1 MVVSLETLS
10 SYVPALITRRLA
22 ANPAPMT
29 APSAER
35 VPAAILFADITGFT
49 KFTENLTQRG
59 LAGTEEITRI
69 LNRYFGQFIDLIMAH
84 GGDVVKFAG
93 DALIALW
100 PTAHE
105 EARPKTNRVGNL
117 LSRQQLEPLQAA
129 TLRAAQCAL
138 QAQAQLKDY
147 QTPDGYKLLMRIGIA
162 AGDVFAIHVGGVY
175 GRWEFL
181 LAGDPLP
188 HVNAAQEQAQPGHV
202 VLSAEAFASVQ
213 NFCAGT
219 TLPLMPDH
227 RKRPPNVQLDAVRQS
242 LAPVPL
248 PLPQLPP
255 EAESALHTYI
265 PRAVLSRLAAF
276 EGMNQQGNGHQTRA
290 YDWLAELRRVTLLF
304 ISLPMLNHHLPLDDA
319 QTVMREIQTSLYR
332 YEGSINKLNVDDK
345 GVTLVAALGLPPFA
359 HEDDAARGA
368 LAARAIQTAL
378 RKLGQVSTVGITTGR
393 VFCGSIGSEQRREYT
408 MIGSVVNL
416 AARLMQAAVDGDT
429 SESMISATLLCDLA
443 TYDAGKAKLDFDPH
457 PPIRV
462 KGWNEPVVVYRPR
475 GLKKTAVRSQTSIVG
490 RADERELIATELQK
504 LLQSN
509 ADDGAA
515 NDESPASVVIL
526 EGDAGLG
533 KSRLVDDVRKQADEL
548 RLTFFAGVGD
558 AVEKSTPYF
567 AWRNLFG
574 KLLDLNVMNEP
585 EARRQHIHDLL
596 ETKEN
601 LLPLAPLLDPILG
614 LDFPENETTQQ
625 LTAEARAL
633 QTCNL
638 LLSLLQ
644 MSVVR
649 SPKVFIMEDAQ
660 WLDPASW
667 ALLLL
672 AAQRVRP
679 LFLVIATRPL
689 SNPPPEYAQ
698 LHNEPYTQH
707 IVLSPLSE
715 TESIALACQRLQVH
729 SVPASVAAHI
739 NEQAMGN
746 PFFVEEWTA
755 ALRDSGLITI
765 SGQECY
771 LTPQTEWATSPA
783 MALRKLR
790 LPDTLQGIITSR
802 IDRLPA
808 AQQLTV
814 KVASVIGRVF
824 ELRVLRD
831 IHPVETD
838 KPHLDEQLRELGAQ
852 LDLAPM
858 KTPDGESAYIFKHSI
873 TQETAYNLML
883 FAQRRQLHLAIAEWY
898 ERAYAEELSPHFAL
912 LAHHWNAAGVS
923 EKAVKYLTKAAEA
936 AKAAY
941 ANAAAL
947 DFYQRLLSL
956 VPEREQSDVLLKIG
970 NLLELMGQAEQAG
983 EHYRHALSLAET
995 HNDHMTAARVRSALG
1010 RFWLNQNRYTEAQTL
1025 LNHARVALDAMGE
1038 QTEANRLVVDLGYV
1052 AVRMGDYA
1060 TAQKLFN
1067 ENLAMSTEFNDR
1079 ATQALALNG
1088 LGNVAQLQGDLATAR
1103 KHYADSLTL
1112 RRELGDQARVAS
1124 SLNNLGLI
1132 EYEQRD
1138 YTAARVSYAES
1149 RRLHQQV
1156 GNKKGLATVNNNLGL
1171 VLCQM
1176 GESSSARAY
1185 LEEALAIGQ
1194 SLDDQR
1200 LVANVLNN
1208 LGLVSLREG
1217 RTTRALTAFHGSLA
1231 QRSSPSGDITLGDQW
1246 GIAHNLAG
1254 ILGVITTRL
1263 RERVPLNEASMAEAQ
1278 RAVCVSAAVSTSL
1291 ATTKT
1296 VLDHAYRVVYDQ
1308 AVMLLRELL
1317 DQTTFAKAWD
1327 EGARWSLAESITA
1340 IRPQ

>member
-22 ANPAPMT
+22 VNPAPMT
-29 APSAER
+29 APSAEH

-49 KFTENLTQRG
+49 KFTENMSQRG

-69 LNRYFGQFIDLIMAH
+69 LNRYFGQFIDLIMTH

-100 PTAHE
+100 PLAHE
-105 EARPKTNRVGNL
+105 EARTKANRVGGP
-117 LSRQQLEPLQAA
+117 LSRHQLAPLQAA

-138 QAQAQLKDY
+138 EAQAQLKDY

-162 AGDVFAIHVGGVY
+162 SGDVYAIHVGGVY

-188 HVNAAQEQAQPGHV
+188 HVNAAQEQAQPGRV
-202 VLSAEAFASVQ
+202 VLSAEAFAALQ

-219 TLPLMPDH
+219 TLPLIPEH
-227 RKRPPNVQLDAVRQS
+227 KKRPANVQLDAVRQP

-248 PLPQLPP
+248 ALPQLPP
-255 EAESALHTYI
+255 EAEGALHTYI

-276 EGMNQQGNGHQTRA
+276 EGMNQQGNGSDSRA

-304 ISLPMLNHHLPLDDA
+304 ISLPMLNHHLPLDEA

-359 HEDDAARGA
+359 HEDDAVRGS
-368 LAARAIQTAL
+368 LAARAIQTSL
-378 RKLGQVSTVGITTGR
+378 RKLGQLSTVGITTGR
-393 VFCGSIGSEQRREYT
+393 VFCGSIGSERRREYT

-416 AARLMQAAVDGDT
+416 AARLMKAAVDGDT
-429 SESMISATLLCDLA
+429 SESMISATLLCDLT
-443 TYDAGKAKLDFDPH
+443 TYDAGKTKLDFDPH

-475 GLKKTAVRSQTSIVG
+475 GLKKTAVRSQTSIIG
-490 RADERELIATELQK
+490 RTDERELLATELKK
-504 LLQSN
+504 LLQSSG
-509 ADDGAA
+509 AERGDG
-515 NDESPASVVIL
+515 EMPASIVIL

-548 RLTFFAGVGD
+548 RLTFFAGAGD
-558 AVEKSTPYF
+558 AIEKSTPYF
-567 AWRNLFG
+567 AWRNLFS

-596 ETKEN
+596 ELEEN

-614 LDFPENETTQQ
+614 LDFPENDTTQQ
-625 LTAEARAL
+625 LTAEARAT
-633 QTCNL
+633 QTRNL

-644 MSVVR
+644 MSVAR

-667 ALLLL
+667 ALLLA

-679 LFLVIATRPL
+679 LFLLIATRPL

-698 LHNEPYTQH
+698 LHNETYARH
-707 IVLSPLSE
+707 IVLAPLSE
-715 TESIALACQRLQVH
+715 AESIELACQRLQVH

-765 SGQECY
+765 SGEECY
-771 LTPQTEWATSPA
+771 LTPQTEWTTSPA
-783 MALRKLR
+783 LALRKLR

-858 KTPDGESAYIFKHSI
+858 KTPDGEPAYIFKHSI

-883 FAQRRQLHLAIAEWY
+883 FAQRRQLHQAIAEWY
-898 ERAYAEELSPHFAL
+898 ERAYADDLSPHFAL
-912 LAHHWNAAGVS
+912 LAHHWNAAGVT
-923 EKAVKYLTKAAEA
+923 EKAIEYLTKAAEA

-956 VPEREQSDVLLKIG
+956 VTEREQSHVLLQIG
-970 NLLELMGQAEQAG
+970 HVLELMGQWEQAG

-995 HNDHMTAARVRSALG
+995 HNHRMMAARGRSALG
-1010 RFWLNQNRYTEAQTL
+1010 RFYLNQNRYAEAQTL
-1025 LNHARVALDAMGE
+1025 LTQARLALEALGE
-1038 QTEANRLVVDLGYV
+1038 QAEANHIVVDLGYV
-1052 AVRMGDYA
+1052 AIRTGDYA
-1060 TAQKLFN
+1060 TAQNLFN
-1067 ENLAMSTEFNDR
+1067 ENLTMSAELNDR

-1088 LGNVAQLQGDLATAR
+1088 LGTIAQLRGELAIAR
-1103 KHYADSLTL
+1103 QCYTDSLTL
-1112 RRELGDQARVAS
+1112 RRALGDPAPVAS

-1132 EYEQRD
+1132 AYEQRD
-1138 YTAARVSYAES
+1138 YAAARLSYAES

-1156 GNKKGLATVNNNLGL
+1156 GNKKGLAMVNNNLGL
-1171 VLCQM
+1171 ALCQM
-1176 GESSSARAY
+1176 GELSSARAY

-1194 SLDDQR
+1194 GLDDQR
-1200 LVANVLNN
+1200 LIANVLNN
-1208 LGLVSLREG
+1208 LGLVSLRQG
-1217 RTTRALTAFHGSLA
+1217 RTTRALTLFHSSLA
-1231 QRSSPSGDITLGDQW
+1231 QRQPLGDQW
-1246 GIAHNLAG
+1246 GVTHNLAG
-1254 ILGVITTRL
+1254 ILRVSTAQL
-1263 RERVPLNEASMAEAQ
+1263 QERAPLNEVAMQEAQ
-1278 RAVCVSAAVSTSL
+1278 QIVRVCATISTHL
-1291 ATTKT
+1291 MTTNT
-1296 VLDHAYRVVYDQ
+1296 VLDHAYRAVYEE
-1308 AVMLLRELL
+1308 AMATLRELL
-1317 DQTTFAKAWD
+1317 DETIFAAAWA
-1327 EGARWSLAESITA
+1327 EGSHWSLNEA
-1340 IRPQ
+1340 IVAVRPQ